1 MLNPFFQ
8 QGSRGEQSLVQ
19 DLINEQLRIYGVEIY
34 YLPRSYA
41 TENTVIREVI
51 ESKFES
57 TYPIEAYV
65 DNYEGY
71 GDNPTLMSKFGI
83 QGTNEIT
90 LIISK
95 ERYDDYI
102 APLIKNKPDIK
113 LSSRPKEG
121 DLLYFPLG
129 DRLFEIKYVEHEK
142 PFYQLQ
148 QNYVY
153 ELRCE
158 LFRYEDEIIDTGVD
172 EIDDTL
178 AAVGGADGEEIFLGR
193 TQTLTLVGSAS
204 TATAVTSLI
213 DGGIRLIAV
222 TNRGGGYTS
231 IPRVAISSAPAGGV
245 TGIASAV
252 MIGGIVVCNQNLT
265 ASQKSVQ
272 SVQLVNPG
280 TGYTVAPS
288 VQFLSSSGSGAA
300 ATAVIDSR
308 MVGIVTLTSGGSG
321 YSTTPTV
328 TFSTPKH
335 VGAAATAVI
344 DTTVGTGGSV
354 TDIII
359 SQGGPYYLFTDTTG
373 GRFYKPGSV
382 PTVTIDLPAGNS
394 NTATATATMGDY
406 ATTGG
411 TVASITVVSE
421 GKFYSSVPAVTVSSP
436 GFSYATATID
446 NGGGIDGS
454 SIDPSRL
461 VITNGGRAYT
471 TAPTVAISTSAGQDA
486 PTEVAIGIA
495 TINTVTGV
503 VTDVGF
509 DQSLPWCVGTAATV
523 GSGYTTAPVL
533 TFSGNPSPVT
543 ATATATISI
552 AGTVSSVSVG
562 NSGFGYA
569 DGSTATVSIAAP
581 AGGSEA
587 FRALGIATMRYD
599 SVKTTGII
607 GIGSNYISGITTTG
621 ILKGDRVRLQYEYNI
636 DHGLYPSTNFISTTT
651 YVSSIGYGTVFL
663 SEAATNVGVATTAF
677 EFGIDQC
684 GIVTGIA
691 VTFGGGGYL
700 TPPSVTIQND
710 PSIKNYVDLVVGV
723 VTATGTALVSSAG
736 TITDIRITDAGSKY
750 VLAPEITIETPYSSG
765 IGTFAFNE
773 VITGSTSGTTARVR
787 DWNATTSQLEI
798 SNITGDFVA
807 GEVVVGSESGASY
820 EIRVVD
826 RNINDDGF
834 ADNTDIETEADA
846 ILDFSETNP
855 FGTP

>member
-178 AAVGGADGEEIFLGR
+178 AAVEGADGEEIFLGR

-272 SVQLVNPG
+272 SVELVNPG

-288 VQFLSSSGSGAA
+288 IQFLSSSGSGAA

-321 YSTTPTV
+321 YSTNPTV

-382 PTVTIDLPAGNS
+382 PTVT
-394 NTATATATMGDY
+394 
-406 ATTGG
+406 
-411 TVASITVVSE
+411 
-421 GKFYSSVPAVTVSSP
+421 
-436 GFSYATATID
+436 
-446 NGGGIDGS
+446 
-454 SIDPSRL
+454 
-461 VITNGGRAYT
+461 
-471 TAPTVAISTSAGQDA
+471 
-486 PTEVAIGIA
+486 
-495 TINTVTGV
+495 
-503 VTDVGF
+503 
-509 DQSLPWCVGTAATV
+509 
-523 GSGYTTAPVL
+523 
-533 TFSGNPSPVT
+533 
-543 ATATATISI
+543 
-552 AGTVSSVSVG
+552 
-562 NSGFGYA
+562 
-569 DGSTATVSIAAP
+569 IAAP

-820 EIRVVD
+820 GIRVVD